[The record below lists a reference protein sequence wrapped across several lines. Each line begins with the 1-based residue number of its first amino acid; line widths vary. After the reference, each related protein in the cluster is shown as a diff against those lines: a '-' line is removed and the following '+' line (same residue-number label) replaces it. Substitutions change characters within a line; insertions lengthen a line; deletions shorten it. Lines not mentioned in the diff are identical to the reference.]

1 MRFWR
6 LDGHVG
12 GQAEQPMPRDVVA
25 VLAPIGEGDPTPPH
39 WSVALTVSNV
49 DATAR
54 RASEL
59 GGTVLLA
66 PSDTPGF
73 RSAVIA
79 DPQGGVVAVTAPAK
93 TA

>member
-1 MRFWR
+1 
-6 LDGHVG
+6 
-12 GQAEQPMPRDVVA
+12 
-25 VLAPIGEGDPTPPH
+25 
-39 WSVALTVSNV
+39 VSNV

-66 PSDTPGF
+66 PTDTPGF